1 MEPGKRPSASE
12 LKGVPSR
19 TNPSF
24 HRSLNVVEA
33 AVPEVPEG
41 ELIDLSEDQDDESKA
56 LQQTLEED
64 KKYFDSLLSI
74 KETGLPLYMMSC
86 NGCSVNV
93 MIDSGASG
101 CYVAPKIVAGLPTRL
116 VSNRE
121 VETAGGHIL
130 AINKQVNLPLD
141 AQGYKH
147 QISAYVLD
155 TKFDIILGRNWLK
168 MVQPVPDWELD
179 TWIIRQDKQAYVL
192 RPTQTRHLPELAY
205 LISHHQ
211 VQRLERYKKID
222 DLFICYVHPNN
233 DNDSV
238 VFTRDGEQLMA
249 EFPDVFQDKLPGL
262 PPDRGIEHVIDT
274 GDAVPISRPPY
285 KMSPLELDEL
295 KRQLK
300 ELLDLRLIR
309 PSSSPWGAPV
319 LFVRKAGD
327 PSSGTPPS
335 LRLCIDYRAIN
346 RVTRRID
353 VPLPS
358 IDECLERLHSMK
370 YFSKLDLKSG
380 YHQLRIQEDDIEK
393 TSFNTRYGSF
403 EWLVLLFGL
412 KNSPS
417 VFQKWMN
424 KVLGDCLD
432 TFAMVYLDDILIM
445 SKTREEHE
453 RHVREVLNRFQEHQ
467 IIANKKKC
475 EFFKTELE
483 FVGYKVTA
491 AGILPSK
498 KKVQAIQNWPVCKN
512 VQEVRQFIGLAS
524 HYRRWIRGFSSLSS
538 VLTDLTK
545 GTGIKKRSITWTPEC
560 QAAFEEIK
568 ARLCDAPVLI
578 APNPEKPYI
587 IEVDSSDFAV
597 GGVLLQE
604 GDDGCL
610 HPLAYESKKLSA
622 AERNYP
628 AQERELLAILHAL
641 RTWRCF
647 IDGRRYTIF
656 SDHHPLKYFR
666 SQTKPTP
673 RLTRWIAEI
682 ELYDPDIQYK
692 PGRDN
697 HVPDLL
703 SRRDGPSCI
712 TDEKSLEPDFLYAVK
727 AIQESDWPKFYAFGE
742 EQWRSVYKDL
752 LAKHQ
757 DKFVVRN
764 DQVFRK
770 VKSGNTIHEACYVLF
785 ACRADLIESFHKSIG
800 HAGNFTVFD
809 LMKTRWWWP
818 NMHSDIKE
826 WLAACPQC
834 QLASRADRNVHHA
847 PMKPLDVPPVFS
859 CWHLDFIGELPT
871 TINGNRWLLVAVDYA
886 TNWTI
891 ARAVPDATGEAIAN
905 FLYEEIVLPF
915 SCPVEIFTDR
925 GANFMSNVL
934 NHYLG
939 RLKTNHLRTSAF
951 HVRSNSKVE
960 RTNGILKQMLHKYA
974 HGQIHRWDR
983 FVSPAIFAC
992 RVRKHR
998 TTGYSPYFLVYGV
1011 EPKLPGD
1018 FLPPFIEVAEQEQD
1032 KSITIK
1038 GRVVEARKLQEARL
1052 IAEEKLKNNAA
1063 KDKAKWDAQLKPQI
1077 FSVGDHVLMR
1087 HENKFSLEY
1096 NWKGPFKVIATNL
1109 DTDIYQLEDLHG
1121 QVYRSWVHTDHLRPI
1136 HVNSIISDAPWFD
1149 PTAVRAAERAELKP
1163 TGHLALLYEDVQ
1175 QSGEGVLS

>member
-1 MEPGKRPSASE
+1 
-12 LKGVPSR
+12 
-19 TNPSF
+19 
-24 HRSLNVVEA
+24 
-33 AVPEVPEG
+33 
-41 ELIDLSEDQDDESKA
+41 
-56 LQQTLEED
+56 
-64 KKYFDSLLSI
+64 
-74 KETGLPLYMMSC
+74 
-86 NGCSVNV
+86 
-93 MIDSGASG
+93 
-101 CYVAPKIVAGLPTRL
+101 
-116 VSNRE
+116 
-121 VETAGGHIL
+121 
-130 AINKQVNLPLD
+130 
-141 AQGYKH
+141 
-147 QISAYVLD
+147 
-155 TKFDIILGRNWLK
+155 

-192 RPTQTRHLPELAY
+192 RPTLTRHLPELAY
-205 LISHHQ
+205 LISHRQ
-211 VQRLERYKKID
+211 VQHLERYKKID

-319 LFVRKAGD
+319 LFVRKASD

-353 VPLPS
+353 VPLPR
-358 IDECLERLHSMK
+358 IDECLERLHGMK

-403 EWLVLLFGL
+403 EWLVLSFGL

-424 KVLGDCLD
+424 KVLGDYLD

-453 RHVREVLNRFQEHQ
+453 RHVRKVLNRFQEHQ

-483 FVGYKVTA
+483 FVGYNVTA

-498 KKVQAIQNWPVCKN
+498 KKVQAIQDWPVCKN

-604 GDDGCL
+604 GDDGRL

-628 AQERELLAILHAL
+628 AQER
-641 RTWRCF
+641 
-647 IDGRRYTIF
+647 
-656 SDHHPLKYFR
+656 
-666 SQTKPTP
+666 
-673 RLTRWIAEI
+673 
-682 ELYDPDIQYK
+682 
-692 PGRDN
+692 
-697 HVPDLL
+697 
-703 SRRDGPSCI
+703 
-712 TDEKSLEPDFLYAVK
+712 
-727 AIQESDWPKFYAFGE
+727 
-742 EQWRSVYKDL
+742 
-752 LAKHQ
+752 
-757 DKFVVRN
+757 
-764 DQVFRK
+764 
-770 VKSGNTIHEACYVLF
+770 
-785 ACRADLIESFHKSIG
+785 
-800 HAGNFTVFD
+800 
-809 LMKTRWWWP
+809 
-818 NMHSDIKE
+818 
-826 WLAACPQC
+826 
-834 QLASRADRNVHHA
+834 
-847 PMKPLDVPPVFS
+847 
-859 CWHLDFIGELPT
+859 
-871 TINGNRWLLVAVDYA
+871 
-886 TNWTI
+886 
-891 ARAVPDATGEAIAN
+891 
-905 FLYEEIVLPF
+905 
-915 SCPVEIFTDR
+915 
-925 GANFMSNVL
+925 
-934 NHYLG
+934 
-939 RLKTNHLRTSAF
+939 
-951 HVRSNSKVE
+951 
-960 RTNGILKQMLHKYA
+960 
-974 HGQIHRWDR
+974 
-983 FVSPAIFAC
+983 
-992 RVRKHR
+992 
-998 TTGYSPYFLVYGV
+998 
-1011 EPKLPGD
+1011 
-1018 FLPPFIEVAEQEQD
+1018 
-1032 KSITIK
+1032 
-1038 GRVVEARKLQEARL
+1038 
-1052 IAEEKLKNNAA
+1052 
-1063 KDKAKWDAQLKPQI
+1063 
-1077 FSVGDHVLMR
+1077 
-1087 HENKFSLEY
+1087 
-1096 NWKGPFKVIATNL
+1096 
-1109 DTDIYQLEDLHG
+1109 
-1121 QVYRSWVHTDHLRPI
+1121 
-1136 HVNSIISDAPWFD
+1136 
-1149 PTAVRAAERAELKP
+1149 
-1163 TGHLALLYEDVQ
+1163 
-1175 QSGEGVLS
+1175 